1 MRLFFFALVVVLLA
15 LYLLT
20 SRTINCSVTDQGRFI
35 NWNIV
40 YMNNNRV
47 RANDVPGIM
56 IVHST

>member
-40 YMNNNRV
+40 YMNNN
-47 RANDVPGIM
+47 NY
-56 IVHST
+56 SKS